1 MEEMDKFLGVQP
13 SKTAPGRDIKYEQ
26 TNSKHR
32 TQNCNKK

>member
-13 SKTAPGRDIKYEQ
+13 SKTTPGRDRKYEQ

-32 TQNCNKK
+32 IQNCNKK